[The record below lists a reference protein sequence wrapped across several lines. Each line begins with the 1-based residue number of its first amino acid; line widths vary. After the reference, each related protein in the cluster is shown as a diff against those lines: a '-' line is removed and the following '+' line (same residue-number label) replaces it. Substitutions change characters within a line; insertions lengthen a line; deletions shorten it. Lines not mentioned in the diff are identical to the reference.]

1 MVSNV
6 LPLDN
11 WLKVMD
17 KEFNLHLNMKDVS
30 QV

>member
-1 MVSNV
+1 
-6 LPLDN
+6 PLDN